1 MLTKIKT
8 SFLNINHKLF
18 ISLLVMG
25 LVPTIYTTLRV
36 FWLGNL
42 PGDWSYSIAGQL
54 SWINLI
60 YEVINEAIILPLFYF
75 IGKVISD
82 KKDLT
87 NRMKTGLLITF
98 GIYILLSIFIMT
110 CTNPLL
116 KAMATDSSI
125 IDASATYIRIEAVA
139 NVFGILS
146 QFALV
151 GLVTLGKD
159 RLVYILTGVKLLLC
173 VILDLFLV
181 SNLACSANLGVNG
194 IGVSNIIVN
203 FIIFGTTLFLLAKN
217 GVNVSNKEKMSF
229 TWAKEF
235 ARVGGISGLE
245 SFVRNLAY
253 MVMIARMVNVVN
265 EQGTYWVANNFI
277 WGWMLLPIT
286 QLGEL
291 IKQETSTNKNAV
303 KNNTLGYFTIT
314 TITILAWCIL
324 IPAYKPFMTHV
335 LNFSDVDKLFELVMV
350 LFGFYILYAIQNVFD
365 ATFYGLGKTHY
376 MLFESIVTNSI
387 YYGIAFI
394 LYITGVWTPTLIGI
408 ALLFGI
414 GNAFDTIVSLGAY
427 WYLLRRHHINILDA
441 EKDYFFLKIFILKIY
456 LIIIYMVEKK

>member
-1 MLTKIKT
+1 MLNKIVK
-8 SFLNINHKLF
+8 SFKNINHKLF

-75 IGKVISD
+75 VGKVLED
-82 KKDLT
+82 KKELT
-87 NRMKTGLLITF
+87 NRIKTGLLLTL
-98 GIYILLSIFIMT
+98 GIYIVLSIFIMT

-116 KAMATDSSI
+116 KAMATDPSI
-125 IDASATYIRIEAVA
+125 IDASATYIRIEAIA

-159 RLVYILTGVKLLLC
+159 KLVYILTGVKLVLC

-181 SNLACSANLGVNG
+181 SSLSCSANLGVNG
-194 IGVSNIIVN
+194 IGVTNIIVN
-203 FIIFGTTLFLLAKN
+203 ALIFGATLVLLAKN
-217 GVNVSNKEKMSF
+217 GVNVINKEKMDF
-229 TWAKEF
+229 KWAKEF
-235 ARVGGISGLE
+235 VKIGGISGLE

-253 MVMIARMVNVVN
+253 MIMIARMVNVVN

-303 KNNTLGYFTIT
+303 KNHSLGYFAIT
-314 TITILAWCIL
+314 GITVIAWCML
-324 IPAYKPFMTHV
+324 IPAYKPFMQYV
-335 LNFSDVDKLFELVMV
+335 LNYGDIDKLFELVMV
-350 LFGFYILYAIQNVFD
+350 LFGFYVLYAIQNVCD
-365 ATFYGLGKTHY
+365 NTFYGLGKTHY
-376 MLFESIVTNSI
+376 MLFESVVTNSI
-387 YYGIAFI
+387 YYGVAFI
-394 LYITGVWTPTLIGI
+394 LYISGVWQPTLIGI

-414 GNAFDTIVSLGAY
+414 GNAFDTLVSVGAY
-427 WYLLRRHHINILDA
+427 WFLLRKHQINILDVEE
-441 EKDYFFLKIFILKIY
+441 EK
-456 LIIIYMVEKK
+456 MME

>member
-1 MLTKIKT
+1 MVKKIIS
-8 SFLNINHKLF
+8 SFKNVNHKLF
-18 ISLLVMG
+18 ISLLIMG

-36 FWLGNL
+36 FWLGSM
-42 PGDWSYSIAGQL
+42 PGDWSFSIAGQL

-75 IGKVISD
+75 VGKVLSD
-82 KKDLT
+82 KKELT
-87 NRMKTGLLITF
+87 NRMKTGLLMTL
-98 GIYILLSIFIMT
+98 GIYVILSIVIIT
-110 CTNPLL
+110 CANPLL
-116 KAMATDSSI
+116 NVMAADPSI
-125 IDASATYIRIEAVA
+125 IDASAEYIRIETIA

-151 GLVTLGKD
+151 GLVTLGKEK
-159 RLVYILTGVKLLLC
+159 LVYILTGVKLFLC
-173 VILDLFLV
+173 VVLDLFLV
-181 SNLACSANLGVNG
+181 SSLSISANLGVNG
-194 IGVSNIIVN
+194 IGYSNIIVN
-203 FIIFGTTLFLLAKN
+203 VILFVTSLVLLAKN
-217 GVNVSNKEKMSF
+217 GVNVFNKEKMDF
-229 TWAKEF
+229 RWAKEF
-235 ARVGGISGLE
+235 ARVGGISGAE

-277 WGWMLLPIT
+277 WGWLLLPII

-291 IKQETSTNKNAV
+291 IKQETSTNKDAV

-314 TITILAWCIL
+314 AISIAVWCVM
-324 IPAYKPFMTHV
+324 IPVYKPFIQYV
-335 LNFSDVDKLFELVMV
+335 LNFDDVDKLFELVMV
-350 LFGFYILYAIQNVFD
+350 LFGFYVLYAIQNVFD

-394 LYITGVWTPTLIGI
+394 LYISGVWKPTLIGI

-414 GNAFDTIVSLGAY
+414 GNAFDTLVSLGAY
-427 WYLLRRHHINILDA
+427 WFLLKKNQISILDVSNN
-441 EKDYFFLKIFILKIY
+441 K
-456 LIIIYMVEKK
+456 LINTKVN

>member
-1 MLTKIKT
+1 MFNKIKT
-8 SFLNINHKLF
+8 SFKNINHKLF
-18 ISLLVMG
+18 IALLVMG

-42 PGDWSYSIAGQL
+42 PGEWSYSIAGQL

-75 IGKVISD
+75 VGKVLSD
-82 KKDLT
+82 KKELT
-87 NRMKTGLLITF
+87 NRMKTGLFITI
-98 GIYILLSIFIMT
+98 GIYIVLSIFIMT

-116 KAMATDSSI
+116 KAMATDPSI
-125 IDASATYIRIEAVA
+125 IDASATYIRIEAIA

-159 RLVYILTGVKLLLC
+159 KLVYILTGVKLILC
-173 VILDLFLV
+173 VVLDLFLV
-181 SNLACSANLGVNG
+181 STLSVSANLGVNG
-194 IGVSNIIVN
+194 IGVTNIIVN
-203 FIIFGTTLFLLAKN
+203 ILLFGTTLLLLAKN
-217 GVNVSNKEKMSF
+217 GVNVFNKEKMDF
-229 TWAKEF
+229 KWAKEF
-235 ARVGGISGLE
+235 AKVGGISGAE

-277 WGWMLLPIT
+277 WGWMLLPIL

-291 IKQETSTNKNAV
+291 IKQETSTNKDAV

-314 TITILAWCIL
+314 TITIIAWCIL
-324 IPAYKPFMTHV
+324 IPVYKPFMQYV
-335 LNFSDVDKLFELVMV
+335 LNYSDVDKLFELVMV
-350 LFGFYILYAIQNVFD
+350 LFGFYVLFAIQNVFD

-394 LYITGVWTPTLIGI
+394 LYVASVWTPSLTGI

-414 GNAFDTIVSLGAY
+414 GNAFDTVVSLGAY
-427 WYLLRRHHINILDA
+427 WFLLKKHSINILN
-441 EKDYFFLKIFILKIY
+441 
-456 LIIIYMVEKK
+456 VEKNLKYIQ

>member
-1 MLTKIKT
+1 MLSKIKT
-8 SFLNINHKLF
+8 SFKDINHKLF

-42 PGDWSYSIAGQL
+42 PGDWAYSIAGQL

-87 NRMKTGLLITF
+87 NRMKTGLLITL
-98 GIYILLSIFIMT
+98 GIYILLSIIIMT

-116 KAMATDSSI
+116 KAMATDPSI
-125 IDASATYIRIEAVA
+125 IDSSATYIRIEAIA

-159 RLVYILTGVKLLLC
+159 KLVYILTGVKLLLC
-173 VILDLFLV
+173 VVLDLFLV
-181 SNLACSANLGVNG
+181 STLAFSANLGVNG
-194 IGVSNIIVN
+194 IGVTNIIVN
-203 FIIFGTTLFLLAKN
+203 FIILTTTLFLLAKN
-217 GVNVSNKEKMSF
+217 GVNVFNKEKMSF
-229 TWAKEF
+229 AWAKEF

-291 IKQETSTNKNAV
+291 IKQETSTNKDAV
-303 KNNTLGYFTIT
+303 KNNTLGYFVIT

-324 IPAYKPFMTHV
+324 IPAYKPFMEYV
-335 LNFSDVDKLFELVMV
+335 LNFGEVDKLFELVMV
-350 LFGFYILYAIQNVFD
+350 LFGFYVLYALQNVFD

-394 LYITGVWTPTLIGI
+394 LYVTGVWTPSLIGI

-427 WYLLRRHHINILDA
+427 WFLLRRNHINILD
-441 EKDYFFLKIFILKIY
+441 
-456 LIIIYMVEKK
+456 VEKNEVLNNTEEV

>member
-1 MLTKIKT
+1 MLNKVIK
-8 SFLNINHKLF
+8 SFKNINHKLF

-54 SWINLI
+54 SRINLI

-75 IGKVISD
+75 VGKVLEN
-82 KKDLT
+82 KKELT
-87 NRMKTGLLITF
+87 NRMKTGLLITL
-98 GIYILLSIFIMT
+98 GIYIVLSIFIMT

-116 KAMATDSSI
+116 KLMATDPSI
-125 IDASATYIRIEAVA
+125 IEASATYIRIEAIA

-159 RLVYILTGVKLLLC
+159 KLVYVLTGVKLILC
-173 VILDLFLV
+173 VVLDLFLV
-181 SNLACSANLGVNG
+181 SSLSCSANLGVNG
-194 IGVSNIIVN
+194 IGISNIIVN
-203 FIIFGTTLFLLAKN
+203 VLIFGTTLVLLAKN
-217 GVNVSNKEKMSF
+217 GVNVINKEKMDF
-229 TWAKEF
+229 KWAKEF
-235 ARVGGISGLE
+235 VKIGGISGLE

-291 IKQETSTNKNAV
+291 IKQETSTNKDAL
-303 KNNTLGYFTIT
+303 KNNSLGYFAIT
-314 TITILAWCIL
+314 GMTVIAWCAL
-324 IPAYKPFMTHV
+324 IPAYKPFMQYV
-335 LNFSDVDKLFELVMV
+335 LNYGDVDKLFELVMV
-350 LFGFYILYAIQNVFD
+350 LFGFYILYAIQNVCD
-365 ATFYGLGKTHY
+365 NTFYGLGKTHY
-376 MLFESIVTNSI
+376 MLFESVVTNSI
-387 YYGIAFI
+387 YYGTAFI
-394 LYITGVWTPTLIGI
+394 LYVTGAWQPTLIGI

-414 GNAFDTIVSLGAY
+414 GNAFDSVVSLGAY
-427 WYLLRRHHINILDA
+427 WFLLKKHKINILD
-441 EKDYFFLKIFILKIY
+441 
-456 LIIIYMVEKK
+456 VEEERIME

>member
-87 NRMKTGLLITF
+87 NRMKTGLLITL
-98 GIYILLSIFIMT
+98 GIYIILSIFIMT

-125 IDASATYIRIEAVA
+125 IDASATYIRIEAIA

-159 RLVYILTGVKLLLC
+159 KLVYILTGVKLVLC
-173 VILDLFLV
+173 VLLDLFLV
-181 SNLACSANLGVNG
+181 STLACSANLGVNG
-194 IGVSNIIVN
+194 IGVTNIIVN

-217 GVNVSNKEKMSF
+217 GVNVFNKEKMSF

-277 WGWMLLPIT
+277 WGWMLLPII

-303 KNNTLGYFTIT
+303 KNNTLGYFVIT
-314 TITILAWCIL
+314 TITIIAWCIL
-324 IPAYKPFMTHV
+324 IPAYKPFMEYV

-350 LFGFYILYAIQNVFD
+350 LFGFYVLYALQNVFD

-387 YYGIAFI
+387 YYGLAFI
-394 LYITGVWTPTLIGI
+394 LYVTGVWEPSLIGI

-427 WYLLRRHHINILDA
+427 WFLLRRHHINMLD
-441 EKDYFFLKIFILKIY
+441 
-456 LIIIYMVEKK
+456 VEKNELNINVEEA

>member
-1 MLTKIKT
+1 MLTKLKT

-87 NRMKTGLLITF
+87 NRMKTGLLITL

-125 IDASATYIRIEAVA
+125 IDASATYIRIEAIA

-159 RLVYILTGVKLLLC
+159 KLVYILTGVKLVLC
-173 VILDLFLV
+173 VFLDLFLV
-181 SNLACSANLGVNG
+181 STLACSANLGVNG
-194 IGVSNIIVN
+194 IGVTNIIVN

-217 GVNVSNKEKMSF
+217 GVNVFNKEKMSF

-253 MVMIARMVNVVN
+253 M
-265 EQGTYWVANNFI
+265 ECYNFI

-324 IPAYKPFMTHV
+324 IPLYKPFMTHV

-350 LFGFYILYAIQNVFD
+350 LFGFYVLYAIQNVFD

-394 LYITGVWTPTLIGI
+394 LYVTGVWTPSLIGI

-414 GNAFDTIVSLGAY
+414 GNAFDTIVSFAAY
-427 WYLLRRHHINILDA
+427 WFLLRRNKINIL
-441 EKDYFFLKIFILKIY
+441 E
-456 LIIIYMVEKK
+456 VETNNSAIQE

>member
-1 MLTKIKT
+1 MFAKLKL
-8 SFLNINHKLF
+8 SFKNINRKLF

-54 SWINLI
+54 SWVNLI

-75 IGKVISD
+75 VGKVLED
-82 KKDLT
+82 KKELT
-87 NRMKTGLLITF
+87 NRMKTGLLITL
-98 GIYILLSIFIMT
+98 GIYILLSIVIMT

-116 KAMATDSSI
+116 KLMATDPSI
-125 IDASATYIRIEAVA
+125 IEASATYIRIEAVA
-139 NVFGILS
+139 NIFGILS

-159 RLVYILTGVKLLLC
+159 KYVYILTGVKLALC
-173 VILDLFLV
+173 VVLDLFLV
-181 SNLACSANLGVNG
+181 SSLSCSLNMGVNG
-194 IGVSNIIVN
+194 IGVTNIIVN
-203 FIIFGTTLFLLAKN
+203 ALIFGATLFLLAKN
-217 GVNVSNKEKMSF
+217 EVNVFNKEKMGF
-229 TWAKEF
+229 KWAKEF
-235 ARVGGISGLE
+235 AKVGGISGVE

-265 EQGTYWVANNFI
+265 EQGTYWVANSFI
-277 WGWMLLPIT
+277 WGWLLLPIT

-291 IKQETSTNKNAV
+291 IKQETSTNKDTV
-303 KNNTLGYFTIT
+303 KNNTLGYFAIT
-314 TITILAWCIL
+314 GIAIVVWCIF
-324 IPAYKPFMTHV
+324 IPLYKPFMQYV
-335 LNFSDVDKLFELVMV
+335 LNYSDIEKLFELVMV
-350 LFGFYILYAIQNVFD
+350 LFGFYVLYAIQNVFD

-376 MLFESIVTNSI
+376 MLFESIVTNTI

-394 LYITGVWTPTLIGI
+394 LYVTGVWEPTLIGI

-427 WYLLRRHHINILDA
+427 WFLLRKNKINIL
-441 EKDYFFLKIFILKIY
+441 E
-456 LIIIYMVEKK
+456 VEDKLNSTIVE

>member
-1 MLTKIKT
+1 MLNKIIT
-8 SFLNINHKLF
+8 SFKNINHKLF

-36 FWLGNL
+36 FWLGNF

-75 IGKVISD
+75 VGKVLFD
-82 KKDLT
+82 KKELT
-87 NRMKTGLLITF
+87 NRMKTGLLVTL
-98 GIYILLSIFIMT
+98 GIYIVLSIFIMT

-116 KAMATDSSI
+116 KAMATDPSI
-125 IDASATYIRIEAVA
+125 IDASATYIRIEAIA

-159 RLVYILTGVKLLLC
+159 KLVYILTGVKLVLC
-173 VILDLFLV
+173 VFLDLFLV
-181 SNLACSANLGVNG
+181 STLSCSANLGVNG
-194 IGVSNIIVN
+194 IGVTNIIVN

-217 GVNVSNKEKMSF
+217 EVNVFNKEKLDFSWM
-229 TWAKEF
+229 KE
-235 ARVGGISGLE
+235 AGKICTISGLE

-277 WGWMLLPIT
+277 WGWLLLPIT

-291 IKQETSTNKNAV
+291 IKQETSTNKDAV
-303 KNNTLGYFTIT
+303 KNNTIGYITIT
-314 TITILAWCIL
+314 TITIIAWCIL
-324 IPAYKPFMTHV
+324 IPLYKPFMEHV

-350 LFGFYILYAIQNVFD
+350 LFGFYVLYAIQNICD

-376 MLFESIVTNSI
+376 MLFESVVTNTL
-387 YYGIAFI
+387 YYGTAFI
-394 LYITGVWTPTLIGI
+394 LWKCGVWTPSLIGI

-414 GNAFDTIVSLGAY
+414 GNAFDTVVSLGAY
-427 WYLLRRHHINILDA
+427 WFLLKKQGINILDVKVSNNA
-441 EKDYFFLKIFILKIY
+441 VQE
-456 LIIIYMVEKK
+456 

>member
-1 MLTKIKT
+1 MFKKVFT
-8 SFLNINHKLF
+8 SFKNINHKLF
-18 ISLLVMG
+18 IALLVMG

-75 IGKVISD
+75 VGKVLLD
-82 KKDLT
+82 KKELT
-87 NRMKTGLLITF
+87 NRMKTGLLLTL
-98 GIYILLSIFIMT
+98 GIYILLSVFIIT
-110 CTNPLL
+110 CADPLL
-116 KAMATDSSI
+116 KVMAADPSI

-139 NVFGILS
+139 NLFGILF

-159 RLVYILTGVKLLLC
+159 NLVYILTGIKLILC
-173 VILDLFLV
+173 VVLDLFLV
-181 SNLACSANLGVNG
+181 STLPVSANLGVNG
-194 IGVSNIIVN
+194 IGLTNIIVN
-203 FIIFGTTLFLLAKN
+203 LLLFVATLLLLARN
-217 GVNVSNKEKMSF
+217 GVNIISKEKMDF
-229 TWAKEF
+229 KWAKEF
-235 ARVGGISGLE
+235 ARVGGISGAE

-277 WGWMLLPIT
+277 WGWMLLPIL

-291 IKQETSTNKNAV
+291 IKQETSTSKDAV
-303 KNNTLGYFTIT
+303 KNNTLGYFAIT
-314 TITILAWCIL
+314 ALSVLAWCTL
-324 IPAYKPFMTHV
+324 IPAYKPFMQYV
-335 LNFSDVDKLFELVMV
+335 LNFDEVDKLFELVMV
-350 LFGFYILYAIQNVFD
+350 LFGFYVLFAIQNVFD

-376 MLFESIVTNSI
+376 MLFESIVTNSL
-387 YYGIAFI
+387 YYGLAFI
-394 LYITGVWTPTLIGI
+394 LYVAGVWEPTLIGI

-414 GNAFDTIVSLGAY
+414 GNAFDTIVSFGAY
-427 WYLLRRHHINILDA
+427 WFLLKKNSINILN
-441 EKDYFFLKIFILKIY
+441 
-456 LIIIYMVEKK
+456 VELATNAI